1 MPREGQSGRCSV
13 PRHKQWHKGFR
24 KFKVQVG
31 AFGREISGVL
41 TGLFGSR
48 SCRVKHPGRDYLIM
62 NDGIKHAATHGLFWS
77 FIEHIG
83 HQGVQFLIAVIL
95 ARLLLPEQFGLI
107 AMLTIF
113 MAVAQ
118 SLVNS
123 GFGSALIQKQDANH
137 LDECSIF
144 FFTILVGFLVTG
156 ILFLSAPWIAAFYQV
171 SHLTTLA
178 RVLSLNLIINAFGI
192 VHITLLTKRIDF
204 KTQMKIGIIAT
215 ALSGS
220 IGVTMAYQGYGVWSL
235 VAQSIG
241 GNLFRATLLWFFLP
255 WRPTWIFSWV
265 ALRSMFSFGS
275 KLLFSG
281 LLDTI
286 YNNLYLVVIGKMF
299 SATDLGYYTRAQ
311 QTQQLPVDSLYSTV
325 GRVTFPIFSSMQDDK
340 ARLKRGT
347 RKALTTLVTV
357 NFPLMIGLAVVAK
370 PLVLV
375 LLTDKWLPCV
385 PYLQLLCMAGLL
397 YPLHAINLNVLIAQG
412 RSDLFFRL
420 EIYKKAMITAA
431 ICLTWRWGILALIY
445 GQIATSVIAY
455 YMNSYYTGKLLS
467 YPVEEQL
474 KDIVPILCLASL
486 MGCGVYLS
494 GYFHIQSTI
503 VLLFSQV
510 SMGVILYII
519 LCSLANLS
527 SFIDI
532 RSMAQEVYHSL
543 GHRGANH

>member
-1 MPREGQSGRCSV
+1 
-13 PRHKQWHKGFR
+13 
-24 KFKVQVG
+24 
-31 AFGREISGVL
+31 
-41 TGLFGSR
+41 
-48 SCRVKHPGRDYLIM
+48 M
-62 NDGIKHAATHGLFWS
+62 NDDIKSATTNGFFWS
-77 FIEHIG
+77 FCERIG
-83 HQGVQFLIAVIL
+83 QQGIQFVISIIL
-95 ARLLLPEQFGLI
+95 ARVLLPEQFGLI

-113 MAVAQ
+113 MAVAL
-118 SLVNS
+118 SFVSS
-123 GFGSALIQKQDANH
+123 GFGSALIQKKDANH

-144 FFTILVGFLVTG
+144 FFNILVSFLVAG

-171 SHLTTLA
+171 PLLTPLA

-192 VHITLLTKRIDF
+192 VQVALLTKRIDF
-204 KTQMKIGIIAT
+204 KAQMKIGTIAT
-215 ALSGS
+215 VLSGS

-241 GNLFRATLLWFFLP
+241 SNLFRTTLLWFFLP
-255 WRPTWIFSWV
+255 WRPTWIFSSV

-299 SATDLGYYTRAQ
+299 SAADLGYYTRAEQ
-311 QTQQLPVDSLYSTV
+311 SVRFPVNNLSSTV
-325 GRVTFPIFSSMQDDK
+325 GRVTFPVFSSMQDDK

-347 RKALTTLVTV
+347 RKALSTLAMV
-357 NFPLMIGLAVVAK
+357 NFPLMIGLAVVAR

-375 LLTDKWLPCV
+375 LLTEKWLPCV

-397 YPLHAINLNVLIAQG
+397 YPLQAINLNVLIAQG

-420 EIYKKAMITAA
+420 EIYKKVMITAA
-431 ICLTWRWGILALIY
+431 IFLTWRWGISALIY

-467 YPVEEQL
+467 YPIAEQL
-474 KDIVPILCLASL
+474 KDIVPILGLASL

-494 GYFHIQSTI
+494 GYYHLNSTI
-503 VLLFSQV
+503 VLLFFQV
-510 SMGVILYII
+510 SMGVVLYII
-519 LCSLANLS
+519 LCILAKIS
-527 SFIDI
+527 AFTEII
-532 RSMAQEVYHSL
+532 SMTHDKYKSL